1 NNIALRARLSQQ
13 MTFRELIN
21 HVGAMTLDA
30 YANEDLPFD
39 RVVEAVNPERILGI
53 HPLYQVMFSF
63 HDSAMPELKL
73 PDLEMESKMALNSGT
88 AKFDLNIVS
97 IPHPVPQRSESNAD
111 EWIGLTLIWDF
122 STDLWLEETASRM
135 LEHYLTML
143 KAMVRNPDQL
153 LTEVPMLSEEE
164 QQRLMQ
170 DWNGS
175 GEEEALDGA
184 VHEWFEKQAMQT
196 PDHTAVMFGEES
208 LTYRELNQRANRLAH
223 YLRAN
228 GVTTGDRVGLF
239 FERSTEVVVC
249 VLAVLKAGGTY
260 VPLDPAYPQERLTLM
275 LEDTQVAVVLSV
287 QGLTERLPEPGGARV
302 ICLDREREFIDREP
316 VQDLTV
322 VVSRD
327 HPAYV
332 IFTSGSTGRPK
343 GVIVPHRGIVRLVK
357 QANFVTLTEA
367 ETVLQFAPISFDA
380 SVFEMWSALLNGGRL
395 VVFPPHLPTLKELG
409 AFLVEHKVTTLWLT
423 AGLFHQMV
431 EEQFDDL
438 RYVRQLLSGGD
449 VLSVAHVK
457 KVLER
462 RPDITLVN
470 GYGPTENTVFTTVYV
485 MNDVAGVGTSVS
497 IGRPIA
503 GTQVYVL
510 DRNLQP
516 VPQGVT
522 GELCTSGEGLAD
534 GYLHRPELTAKK
546 FVPHPFVPEKGKLL
560 YRTGDLVRWRS
571 DGNLEFVGR
580 VDNQV
585 KIRGFRI
592 ELGEIE
598 TQLGLHPEV
607 REVSVI
613 AREDV
618 PGDKR
623 LVAYLVLEAD
633 STVTPQEL
641 RRVLKTNMPDY
652 MIPSAFV
659 TLDALPLTP
668 NGKVDTRALPQP
680 ERAGEDADIYV
691 APTTVIEQQLA
702 LLWQELFGR
711 SRVGLYDHF
720 FHIGGSSLL
729 ALKLLSRLRNMFQ
742 VEIPLQKLFERPVL
756 LELAAEIEALKSGAG
771 VAECSTIQP
780 RADRFAPC
788 PLSFDQE
795 ELWQLERE
803 EPGNAVYNTNLV
815 IHLDGELQV
824 EVLERSIQ
832 EIIRRHDALRTR
844 FEVQAGAPMMV
855 VMPDLVLPLP
865 LIDLQVQQLSLEQ
878 REAETK
884 RCAVEFATHPFDL
897 TEGPLVRMQLL
908 RKTNLE
914 HTLLVTMHHI
924 ITDGWSLDV
933 FLRELS
939 LLYTAFL
946 QEEVS
951 PLPELPIQ
959 FADYVLWQRETMK
972 GEQLER
978 LLSYWKKQMS
988 RAPKAL
994 ELPTDR

>member
-1 NNIALRARLSQQ
+1 
-13 MTFRELIN
+13 
-21 HVGAMTLDA
+21 
-30 YANEDLPFD
+30 
-39 RVVEAVNPERILGI
+39 
-53 HPLYQVMFSF
+53 
-63 HDSAMPELKL
+63 
-73 PDLEMESKMALNSGT
+73 
-88 AKFDLNIVS
+88 
-97 IPHPVPQRSESNAD
+97 
-111 EWIGLTLIWDF
+111 
-122 STDLWLEETASRM
+122 
-135 LEHYLTML
+135 HYLTML

-287 QGLTERLPEPGGARV
+287 QRLTERLPEPGGARV

-470 GYGPTENTVFTTVYV
+470 GYGPTENTVFTTVHV

-560 YRTGDLVRWRS
+560 YRTGDLVRWRH

-598 TQLGLHPEV
+598 THLGLHPEV

-641 RRVLKTNMPDY
+641 RRALKTNMPDY

-680 ERAGEDADIYV
+680 ERAAEDADTY
-691 APTTVIEQQLA
+691 APPNTVIEQQLA

-711 SRVGLYDHF
+711 SRVGLHDHF

-771 VAECSTIQP
+771 VAADCSTIQP

-824 EVLERSIQ
+824 EVLKRSIQ
-832 EIIRRHDALRTR
+832 EIVRRHDALRTR
-844 FEVQAGAPMMV
+844 FEVHAGAPMMV

-897 TEGPLVRMQLL
+897 NEGPLVRMQLL

-946 QEEVS
+946 QGEAS

-994 ELPTDR
+994 ELPTDRPRSKKRTYRGSKEPLALPRVLADQVKELAQREGVTMFMLMLATFNALL